1 MKNILLFFSL
11 LVASANMLAQQPEDY
26 FITKWE
32 YPGWGNIT
40 IPTNSV
46 YTYNY
51 TVDWGDGSPISTHTA
66 NASHVYSTAG
76 IYTIKISGTFPQFY
90 NNGAWNEALKSIE
103 QWGNIQWKSMA
114 RSFKTVQN
122 MAINSIDNPDLSQVT
137 DMSEMFFQSGEFN
150 GDISG
155 WDVSNVKNMSLMF
168 FQCPAFNQ
176 DIGNW
181 NVSNVT
187 DMSHMFERT
196 PFNQDIGNWDVS
208 SVTTMASMFSENVVF
223 NQDIGRWNINNVTT
237 MHNMFNGN
245 AGALSPA
252 NYDALLS
259 GWSTL
264 ALPNKLIFN
273 EPTLKFCNAEA
284 ARQTIKDK
292 EWTIYDGGTNCLG
305 SCTTETTWNGS
316 AWSNGL
322 PTSTKKAVFAA
333 NYNTAT
339 SGSIDACSIQINPGF
354 TLTVAPRTTIKV
366 QRDLAIDG
374 NLIFQSDAT
383 GNGELAKLGEKAA
396 VVGDA
401 TVHRF
406 MLEKRSY
413 RMVSPAVTTSSN
425 IRANWQEGVNNVGI
439 PYSQNQN
446 PNPGFGTH
454 ITGSTTGANGFDATG
469 TGAPS
474 LYTVDVAA
482 QQFQVVGN
490 TDVNKLTAGEAYL
503 MMVRGDRSIDLNYN
517 NSFGKTTLRAKGK
530 LVWGKKHL
538 KFASP
543 SNGAFV
549 MFGNPYQSAVNM
561 NTVLATSTNV
571 NKNFYYVY
579 DPSLGANGAYVTVY
593 LPTGNNNNGGTTNV
607 PSSSANQYLQPG
619 QGAQV
624 ATLSKGGV
632 TLDFLESDKA
642 PGQFTSTNATGNT
655 SLLEG
660 MLMGQLF
667 TQENYNNGG
676 PVHDGFAILFAEEND
691 NAITSVDAVKPMNFY
706 ENMGIDH
713 DGTYLSIEKRA
724 LPQAGEIFPLYT
736 SGYNYSNYVI
746 TIEVNGL
753 ADAAFYLDDNF
764 RGNSTL
770 IDAGENAYGFT
781 VDSNNPESKAT
792 DRFSIRVAERLSI
805 DENAFIA
812 GITLYPNPMEG
823 QLKIGNSNNVQL
835 ESASIYDITGRLL
848 RTIDLKGA
856 TSEVTLDV
864 SDLSA
869 ATYMVVINSEKGRIS
884 KLMVKK

>member
-32 YPGWGNIT
+32 NPGWGNIT

-51 TVDWGDGSPISTHTA
+51 TVDWGDGSPISTHTG

-90 NNGAWNEALKSIE
+90 NNGVWNEALKSIE

-114 RSFKTVQN
+114 RSFKTVRN

-137 DMSEMFFQSGEFN
+137 DMSEMFYQSGEFN

-187 DMSHMFERT
+187 DMSHMFEKT

-252 NYDALLS
+252 NYDALLR

-264 ALPNKLIFN
+264 SLPNVIDFNQPLLKYCTAGAARAIMEQKGWIFN
-273 EPTLKFCNAEA
+273 
-284 ARQTIKDK
+284 
-292 EWTIYDGGTNCLG
+292 DGGTNCLG

-354 TLTVAPRTTIKV
+354 TLTVAPGTTIKV

-490 TDVNKLTAGEAYL
+490 TNLNKLTAGEAYL
-503 MMVRGDRSIDLNYN
+503 MMVRGDRDIDLTN
-517 NSFGKTTLRAKGK
+517 NFSYGQTTLRSKGK
-530 LVWGKKHL
+530 LSWGKKHL
-538 KFASP
+538 KFVSP
-543 SNGAFV
+543 RNGAFI
-549 MFGNPYQSAVNM
+549 MFGNPFQSAVNM

-579 DPSLGANGAYVTVY
+579 DPNIGTNGAYVTVY
-593 LPTGNNNNGGTTNV
+593 LPTGNNNNGETMNV
-607 PSSSANQYLQPG
+607 PPSSANQYLQPG
-619 QGAQV
+619 QGAQL
-624 ATLSKGGV
+624 ATLAPGGV

-642 PGQFTSTNATGNT
+642 PGQFTPTNATGNT
-655 SLLEG
+655 TVMDG
-660 MLMGQLF
+660 MVMGQLF
-667 TQENYNNGG
+667 TQENYTNGG
-676 PVHDGFAILFAEEND
+676 PVHDAFALLFAEEND
-691 NAITSVDAVKPMNFY
+691 NELTPADAVKPFNFY
-706 ENMGIDH
+706 ENIGIDH
-713 DGTYLSIEKRA
+713 NGTYLSIEKRA
-724 LPQAGEIFPLYT
+724 LPRVGENFPLYI
-736 SGYNYSNYVI
+736 SGFQTNAYVLEI
-746 TIEVNGL
+746 KVNGL
-753 ADAAFYLDDNF
+753 EGALLYLDDAF
-764 RGNSTL
+764 TGSSTVL
-770 IDAGENAYGFT
+770 QEAAVAYPFS
-781 VDSNNPESKAT
+781 VSASNPESKAT
-792 DRFSIRVAERLSI
+792 DRFSIRVAERLNI
-805 DENAFIA
+805 DENVSSS
-812 GITLYPNPMEG
+812 GISFYPNPVSDL
-823 QLKIGNSNNVQL
+823 LKINNLDNIQL
-835 ESASIYDITGRLL
+835 NSASIYDITGRLIK
-848 RTIDLKGA
+848 TVDLKGA
-856 TSEVTLDV
+856 TAEVSISV
-864 SDLSA
+864 SDLSN
-869 ATYMVVINSEKGRIS
+869 ATYLIILNSENGTVS
-884 KLMVKK
+884 NLLVKK